1 MMAMLKDMVLFDGE
15 FKFLFWVC
23 LVGFCAGNLRMILKQ
38 TPNIRFVHGLVLGVL
53 NCYGGSTL
61 AAIICGQPVPFVVNE
76 KLIVGFS
83 LTWVVAYSLPAV
95 FMSVVKGTS
104 SCAILISV
112 TYEILRCH
120 VMINCHRMA
129 SGVLKAGEKAPS
141 VKDHEVQH
149 ECGALKCMSLY
160 HRARADEQSRWVH
173 RHAIGDAPVN
183 YFKSLTPQYGEYS
196 DEERKTLLDDA
207 KARVQREACA
217 AVLRAFGVTRSN
229 GGDGAAPPM
238 EPPAADGLAK
248 GGTASRATVV
258 LPSGAGKT
266 VCALRVAEAL
276 RSQLTLV
283 LVPSIELVSQTYREW
298 ERWREQGALDGW
310 RPLAVVSS
318 SSEPTLP
325 RTTKVDEI
333 VSYLRASQGR
343 PQVIFCTY
351 HSARRVAEALDGDGA
366 CKGLAAELKPP
377 QRCGAQR
384 REDER

>member
-1 MMAMLKDMVLFDGE
+1 MGE
-15 FKFLFWVC
+15 RVTVTASL
-23 LVGFCAGNLRMILKQ
+23 LLLALLTAPASSSRLLRA
-38 TPNIRFVHGLVLGVL
+38 T
-53 NCYGGSTL
+53 
-61 AAIICGQPVPFVVNE
+61 A
-76 KLIVGFS
+76 
-83 LTWVVAYSLPAV
+83 
-95 FMSVVKGTS
+95 
-104 SCAILISV
+104 
-112 TYEILRCH
+112 
-120 VMINCHRMA
+120 
-129 SGVLKAGEKAPS
+129 APS
-141 VKDHEVQH
+141 TAAVRR
-149 ECGALKCMSLY
+149 ALLSPPPSFAATAAAL
-160 HRARADEQSRWVH
+160 
-173 RHAIGDAPVN
+173 DA
-183 YFKSLTPQYGEYS
+183 
-196 DEERKTLLDDA
+196 TLELDDA

-298 ERWREQGALDGW
+298 ERWREHGALDGW

-351 HSARRVAEALDGDGA
+351 HSARRVAEALDGEQKAVD
-366 CKGLAAELKPP
+366 LLVS
-377 QRCGAQR
+377 CGALIHCPLCMTLAPRSRASLPPCADLR
-384 REDER
+384 RGAPLRRPKHEARRAAALRWLPARLSPPVPDGDPKAPRRKARQGGRAVGDGLDGRPSAVWARARC